1 MRGEKRMLAKKMA
14 VAMALALCAVAAQAQ
29 STVGELLDKGAKKL
43 GKDDFA
49 AQLPATFFSVWPTK
63 QGEEDVLFKP
73 DGTLSANG
81 RHYQS
86 NTTSPGTGTWTVD
99 ESGKWCVSKYWSVW
113 NTSSKACWYAFAV
126 GDEYF
131 FSASDTD
138 RGARVIAA
146 KLKK

>member
-1 MRGEKRMLAKKMA
+1 MNAKKS
-14 VAMALALCAVAAQAQ
+14 VAALVLTLCAAAVQAQ

-43 GKDDFA
+43 GKDDYVALF
-49 AQLPATFFSVWPTK
+49 PATIFAVWPTK
-63 QGEEDVLFKP
+63 QGEEEVFFKP

-99 ESGKWCVSKYWSVW
+99 ESGKWCISKYWSTW
-113 NTSSKACWYAFAV
+113 NTSSKACWFGFVV
-126 GDEYF
+126 GNEYY

-138 RGARVIAA
+138 RGARAGGPA